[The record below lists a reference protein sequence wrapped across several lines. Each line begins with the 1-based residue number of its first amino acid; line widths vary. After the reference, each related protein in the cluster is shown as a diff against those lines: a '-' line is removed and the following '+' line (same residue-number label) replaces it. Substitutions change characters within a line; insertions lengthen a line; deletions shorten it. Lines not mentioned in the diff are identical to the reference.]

1 MIPERETS
9 VRTAL
14 TGLAKGPL
22 KGRVALVFL
31 IGSTALTGCGAGW
44 PGHPYPPLVVAST
57 DVWGSVARA
66 VAGGHIAVKS
76 ILTGADTDPHS
87 YQASPSDAAA
97 IIDAALVVY
106 NGGGYDAWVDDVL
119 AGHRAVESIDAS
131 SFVGH
136 GDRPNEHVFYDLNVA
151 KSVAATVAEKLAAI
165 DPRNAADYRANA
177 AEFCRGAD
185 AITSSEHAIANAYPA
200 AGVVATEPVAYYLLA
215 ASGLVNHTP
224 EAFTAANENETD
236 PAPADMA
243 TVLDLIQHRQV
254 LALLVNPQT
263 STAAINAL
271 EDAARRAGVP
281 VTEVTE
287 TLPDG
292 TDYLAWQRRTVN
304 QLLAALRSNQ
314 QTGL

>member
-1 MIPERETS
+1 M
-9 VRTAL
+9 RTAL
-14 TGLAKGPL
+14 TGLARGL
-22 KGRVALVFL
+22 GALGALIFL
-31 IGSTALTGCGAGW
+31 IGATGLAGCGAGW
-44 PGHPYPPLVVAST
+44 PGHPHSPMVVAST

-66 VAGGHIAVKS
+66 VAGGHVTVKS

-106 NGGGYDAWVDDVL
+106 NGGGYDPWVDDVL
-119 AGHRAVESIDAS
+119 AGHRAVKSIDAY
-131 SFVGH
+131 SFRSLTSLGAQ
-136 GDRPNEHVFYDLNVA
+136 PNEQANEHVFYDLNVA
-151 KSVAATVAEKLAAI
+151 KSVAATIAGKLAAI
-165 DPRNAADYRANA
+165 DPGNAADYRANA

-185 AITSSEHAIANAYPA
+185 AISSSEHAIASAYPA
-200 AGVVATEPVAYYLLA
+200 AGVVATEPVVYYLLG
-215 ASGLVNHTP
+215 ASGLVDRTP
-224 EAFTAANENETD
+224 RAFTAANENETD

-243 TVLDLIQHRQV
+243 MVLDLIKHRQV

-263 STAAINAL
+263 STAAIDGL

-292 TDYLAWQRRTVN
+292 TDYLTWQRNTVN

>member
-1 MIPERETS
+1 M
-9 VRTAL
+9 
-14 TGLAKGPL
+14 GLARGS
-22 KGRVALVFL
+22 VALIFL
-31 IGSTALTGCGAGW
+31 IGATALAGCGVGW
-44 PGHPYPPLVVAST
+44 PGHPRSPLVVTST

-66 VAGGHIAVKS
+66 VAGGHVTVKS

-87 YQASPSDAAA
+87 YQAGPSDAAA

-106 NGGGYDAWVDDVL
+106 NGGGYDPWVDDVL
-119 AGHRAVESIDAS
+119 AGHRSVKPIDAY
-131 SFVGH
+131 SFRSLMSQGAQ
-136 GDRPNEHVFYDLNVA
+136 PNEHVFYDLNVA
-151 KSVAATVAEKLAAI
+151 KSVAATIAEKLAAI
-165 DPRNAADYRANA
+165 DPGNAADYRANA

-185 AITSSEHAIANAYPA
+185 AISSSEHAIASAYPA
-200 AGVVATEPVAYYLLA
+200 AGVVATEPVAYYLLG
-215 ASGLVNHTP
+215 ASGLVDRTP

-243 TVLDLIQHRQV
+243 IVLDLIKQRQV

-263 STAAINAL
+263 STAAIIGL

-292 TDYLAWQRRTVN
+292 TDYLTWQRKTVN
-304 QLLAALRSNQ
+304 QLLAALRSNR
-314 QTGL
+314 